1 MVGSFN
7 GFGRFSI
14 EGVRREDGVGH
25 HFEKRRTGG
34 AVDSASLGVEE
45 LAGGIGMAAARG
57 RWRKMMVRVGRKAN
71 RPAEPEW
78 CRFR

>member
-1 MVGSFN
+1 
-7 GFGRFSI
+7 
-14 EGVRREDGVGH
+14 
-25 HFEKRRTGG
+25 
-34 AVDSASLGVEE
+34 LGVEE

-78 CRFR
+78 CRFRQAKAQGGGKEGVGQEGEKGVGGLK